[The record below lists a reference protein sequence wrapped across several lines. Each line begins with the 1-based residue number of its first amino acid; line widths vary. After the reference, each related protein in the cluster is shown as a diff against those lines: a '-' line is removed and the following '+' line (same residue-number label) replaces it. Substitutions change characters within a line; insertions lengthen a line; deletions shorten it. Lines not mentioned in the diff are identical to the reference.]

1 MLVAGTFHCVV
12 VSLSS
17 TRLNVSL
24 HYILLHSKL
33 FRDISTSLNILPF
46 RQHSQPIRKE
56 GTSVCQAKAPAQQA
70 VRGTLGA
77 QISPRSKWQID
88 IALAYHW
95 HSCLLTYR
103 PIGLS
108 LFLYGSFLQPDW
120 KEFKLGSLKTL
131 AGRFYLNS
139 DAMKAIRLTKMT
151 KMAKMRKLTKLGV
164 SCRRYEDQFFK
175 TKMCMFWEKVGKT
188 TA

>member
-95 HSCLLTYR
+95 HSCLSTYR

-108 LFLYGSFLQPDW
+108 LLL
-120 KEFKLGSLKTL
+120 L
-131 AGRFYLNS
+131 AARPERVQIGVFENFGRPLLPEQWRNES
-139 DAMKAIRLTKMT
+139 NPID
-151 KMAKMRKLTKLGV
+151 
-164 SCRRYEDQFFK
+164 END
-175 TKMCMFWEKVGKT
+175 
-188 TA
+188 